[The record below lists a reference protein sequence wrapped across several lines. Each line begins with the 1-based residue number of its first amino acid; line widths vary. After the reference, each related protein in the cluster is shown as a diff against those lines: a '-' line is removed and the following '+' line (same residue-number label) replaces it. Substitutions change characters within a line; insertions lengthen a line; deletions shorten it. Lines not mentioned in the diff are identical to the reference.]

1 MEAKIYKQSGRVA
14 KVTPPNGEH
23 FTLTELQCLV
33 GGHIEIVLLGGGEV
47 MVIRE
52 DGKMCQD
59 AEINHS
65 ATRIAREHQAIWAHD
80 CIVGNALVC
89 PSEMVQ

>member
-1 MEAKIYKQSGRVA
+1 MEARLYKQSGYTA
-14 KVTPPNGEH
+14 KIAPPNGEY
-23 FTLTELQCLV
+23 FTLTELQNLI
-33 GGHIEIVLLGGGEV
+33 GGYIEIVQLGKDEV
-47 MVIRE
+47 MVIQE

-65 ATRIAREHQAIWAHD
+65 ATRIAREKQAIWAHD

-89 PSEMVQ
+89 PSEMVR

>member
-14 KVTPPNGEH
+14 KVTPSNGKH

-33 GGHIEIVLLGGGEV
+33 GGYIEIVHLGNEEV

-59 AEINHS
+59 TEINHS
-65 ATRIAREHQAIWAHD
+65 ATRIAWEKQAIWAHD

-89 PSEMVQ
+89 PSEMVK

>member
-1 MEAKIYKQSGRVA
+1 MEAILYRQSGRTVKIA
-14 KVTPPNGEH
+14 PPNGEY

-33 GGHIEIVLLGGGEV
+33 GGYIEIVHLSKDEV

-65 ATRIAREHQAIWAHD
+65 ATRVAREKQAIFAHD
-80 CIVGNALVC
+80 CIVGRALVC
-89 PSEMVQ
+89 PSEMIK

>member
-14 KVTPPNGEH
+14 KVTPSNGKH

-33 GGHIEIVLLGGGEV
+33 GGYIEIVHLGNEEV

-59 AEINHS
+59 TEINHS
-65 ATRIAREHQAIWAHD
+65 ATRIAREKQAIWAHD

-89 PSEMVQ
+89 PSEMVK

>member
-1 MEAKIYKQSGRVA
+1 MEAILYRQSGRTA
-14 KVTPPNGEH
+14 KVEPPNGEY
-23 FTLTELQCLV
+23 FTLNELQLLV
-33 GGHIEIVLLGGGEV
+33 GGYIEIVQLSKDEV
-47 MVIRE
+47 MVIQE
-52 DGKMCQD
+52 DGKLCQD

-89 PSEMVQ
+89 PSKMVR

>member
-14 KVTPPNGEH
+14 KVTPPNGEY

-33 GGHIEIVLLGGGEV
+33 GGYIEIVQLGGGEV

-65 ATRIAREHQAIWAHD
+65 ATRIARERQAIWAHD

>member
-14 KVTPPNGEH
+14 KVTPLNGEH

-33 GGHIEIVLLGGGEV
+33 GGYIEIVQLGGGEV
-47 MVIRE
+47 MVVRA

-65 ATRIAREHQAIWAHD
+65 ATRIARERQAIWAHD

>member
-14 KVTPPNGEH
+14 KVTPSNGKH
-23 FTLTELQCLV
+23 FTLPELQCLV
-33 GGHIEIVLLGGGEV
+33 GGYIEIVHLGNEEV

-59 AEINHS
+59 TEINHS
-65 ATRIAREHQAIWAHD
+65 ATRIAREKQAIWAHD

-89 PSEMVQ
+89 PSEMVK